1 MEALQR
7 NEEFLKES
15 DLIIYWNEKP
25 EIKDKKFA
33 VVNGVD
39 EESRVDLPKSSK
51 KLPLLLARLAY
62 VFEIYDE
69 ELKEIEEFED
79 FVDVLKATRV
89 KKAIQEHET
98 TLEEVSG
105 LLYLIDEAEKVSFVV
120 GDIDEEEFESLM
132 SFVRMFDSKAGVFGK
147 IPDDYEF
154 YFVE

>member
-1 MEALQR
+1 MNALKKD
-7 NEEFLKES
+7 EKFLKES
-15 DLIIYWNEKP
+15 DLIIYWQEAP
-25 EIKDKKFA
+25 TIKDKNFA
-33 VVNGVD
+33 VIGGSD
-39 EESRVDLPKSSK
+39 KDSKLDLPKSSK

-69 ELKEIEEFED
+69 DLKELEEFED

-89 KKAIQEHET
+89 KKTIKEHNT

-105 LLYLIDEAEKVSFVV
+105 LLYLIDEAKKVSFIV

-147 IPDDYEF
+147 IPKDYEF